1 MELPAE
7 GIDVSKSFKVTG
19 SGDAAIISYSS
30 FACNL
35 RSPKGA
41 NFQ

>member
-19 SGDAAIISYSS
+19 SGAAASHSPPSGTVECYLR
-30 FACNL
+30 NL
-35 RSPKGA
+35 NK
-41 NFQ
+41 